1 MSLGSTAMSIRINWI
16 WVFFFLSL
24 TGYVVWAWTLYF
36 RPSDNAN
43 PRSRAT
49 IVAGLCCATVSTA
62 LDVYLY
68 VHAVLTG
75 GYPLFHPI
83 ELFCIRVGGLA
94 AILGLVI
101 ALRKWNK
108 LSGHVAIISFLNL
121 LMWFMD
127 AMSQ

>member
-1 MSLGSTAMSIRINWI
+1 M
-16 WVFFFLSL
+16 SL